1 MIVPVRLTVLS
12 LPCWVS
18 VRPARLLDCSSRHS
32 EVRPW
37 VLACRM
43 TFLEPVEC
51 VLEGRSVLGRGSKAI
66 DFAVSQGRGERELRH
81 GHCLL
86 ASAEDR

>member
-1 MIVPVRLTVLS
+1 
-12 LPCWVS
+12 
-18 VRPARLLDCSSRHS
+18 
-32 EVRPW
+32 
-37 VLACRM
+37 M

-51 VLEGRSVLGRGSKAI
+51 VLEGRSVLGRGSKAT
-66 DFAVSQGRGERELRH
+66 DLAVSQGRGERELRH